1 MSGNKKLQIECTNY
15 CCEKCDYITVRKS
28 SYDKHL
34 TTSKHNMEMS
44 GTTIGCT
51 NYCCEKC
58 DYITVRKSS
67 YDKHLTTSKHKM
79 EMSGN
84 KVAKKLA
91 TAFECEKCSKVYQ
104 TSSGLWKHTQKCDV
118 AKPDIEPT
126 EKELMMTLIKQN
138 AEQSKQNAEQSKQ
151 YAEQSKQNAELHA
164 KIIELCKNGIT
175 NNTITNSNNNN
186 KTFNLQFF
194 LNETC
199 KDAMNLKDFIDSI
212 VLQLSDIDNIGE
224 VGFIKGMANLITS
237 KLNLLGETKR
247 PIHCTDLK
255 REVMYVKDENKWKK
269 DANNEKMNELIQ
281 KMEKKLG
288 PLMIAY
294 SNNHKKEYRTDSEI
308 IKHQQIIYE
317 VYGGKKDDITN
328 KNEIIQHISKKTTIE
343 KG

>member
-1 MSGNKKLQIECTNY
+1 MSGNAKKRINY
-15 CCEKCDYITVRKS
+15 CCEKCDFNTCNKTDYNRHVKTI
-28 SYDKHL
+28 KHL
-34 TTSKHNMEMS
+34 GNVLETENANKSATHTGDHTQCNKIKGVVNFCTTPNSKN
-44 GTTIGCT
+44 
-51 NYCCEKC
+51 
-58 DYITVRKSS
+58 
-67 YDKHLTTSKHKM
+67 
-79 EMSGN
+79 
-84 KVAKKLA
+84 AKKLKY
-91 TAFECEKCSKVYQ
+91 ECDSCGQQYV
-104 TSSGLWKHTQKCDV
+104 TNAGLWKHKKQCTPTTVTQSNPTDKDV
-118 AKPDIEPT
+118 IVA
-126 EKELMMTLIKQN
+126 TLL
-138 AEQSKQNAEQSKQ
+138 
-151 YAEQSKQNAELHA
+151 KQNAELHD
-164 KIIELCKNGIT
+164 KIIELCKNSVTT
-175 NNTITNSNNNN
+175 NNTITNTNSHN

-199 KDAMNLKDFIDSI
+199 KDAMNLKDFIDSV

-269 DANNEKMNELIQ
+269 DATKEKMHQLIK

-328 KNEIIQHISKKTTIE
+328 HNEIIQHICKKTTIE
-343 KG
+343 KTTHIC

>member
-1 MSGNKKLQIECTNY
+1 METLGNKKLQIGCTNY
-15 CCEKCDYITVRKS
+15 CCEKCDYVTVRKSIYDKHLLTSKHKMEMSGTKKLQNGYIEYCCEKCNYITVRKS

-34 TTSKHNMEMS
+34 LTSKHQ
-44 GTTIGCT
+44 
-51 NYCCEKC
+51 
-58 DYITVRKSS
+58 
-67 YDKHLTTSKHKM
+67 M

-91 TAFECEKCSKVYQ
+91 TAFECATCSKVYQ
-104 TSSGLWKHTQKCDV
+104 TSSGLWKHTQICDV

-138 AEQSKQNAEQSKQ
+138 
-151 YAEQSKQNAELHA
+151 AEQSKQNAELHA

-224 VGFIKGMANLITS
+224 VGFIKGMANLIIS

-269 DANNEKMNELIQ
+269 DEGKEKMNELIK

-288 PLMIAY
+288 PLMIAF

-328 KNEIIQHISKKTTIE
+328 QNEIIQHISKKTTIE
-343 KG
+343 KTSHI

>member
-1 MSGNKKLQIECTNY
+1 MSGTKKLQIGCTHY
-15 CCEKCDYITVRKS
+15 CCEKCDYTTVRKS

-34 TTSKHNMEMS
+34 TTSKHAMEMS
-44 GTTIGCT
+44 GTTFGCT

-67 YDKHLTTSKHKM
+67 YDKHLLTLKHAM

-91 TAFECEKCSKVYQ
+91 TAFECDKCSKVYQ
-104 TSSGLWKHTQKCDV
+104 TSSGLWKHTQKCDFV
-118 AKPDIEPT
+118 KPTEEPT
-126 EKELMMTLIKQN
+126 NKELMMTLIKQN
-138 AEQSKQNAEQSKQ
+138 AEQSKQNAE
-151 YAEQSKQNAELHA
+151 LHA
-164 KIIELCKNGIT
+164 QILELCKNNVT

-199 KDAMNLKDFIDSI
+199 KDAMNLKDFIDSV

-269 DANNEKMNELIQ
+269 DEGKEKMRLLIE
-281 KMEKKLG
+281 KMEKKLA
-288 PLMIAY
+288 PLMIAFL
-294 SNNHKKEYRTDSEI
+294 NNHKKEYRTDSEI

-317 VYGGKKDDITN
+317 VYGGKKDDTTN

-343 KG
+343 KTTHIC

>member
-1 MSGNKKLQIECTNY
+1 METLGNKKLQNSCTDY
-15 CCEKCDYITVRKS
+15 CCEKCDYKTVRKSSYDKHILTPKHQSEMSGTKKLQNGCIEYCCEKCNYKTVRKS

-34 TTSKHNMEMS
+34 LTSKHQ
-44 GTTIGCT
+44 
-51 NYCCEKC
+51 
-58 DYITVRKSS
+58 
-67 YDKHLTTSKHKM
+67 L

-84 KVAKKLA
+84 KVANKVA
-91 TAFECEKCSKVYQ
+91 TTFECKKCSKVYQ
-104 TSSGLWKHTQKCDV
+104 TSSGLWKHIQICDV

-151 YAEQSKQNAELHA
+151 NAELHA
-164 KIIELCKNGIT
+164 KILELCKNGIT
-175 NNTITNSNNNN
+175 NNTITNTNSHN

-224 VGFIKGMANLITS
+224 VGFVKGMANLIIS
-237 KLNLLGETKR
+237 KINLLGETKR
-247 PIHCTDLK
+247 PIHCTDSK
-255 REVMYVKDENKWKK
+255 REVMYVKDENKWEK
-269 DANNEKMNELIQ
+269 DAKKEKMRLLIQ
-281 KMEKKLG
+281 KMEKQLP
-288 PLMIAY
+288 PLMIAF
-294 SNNHKKEYRTDSEI
+294 SNNHKQKYRTDSEI
-308 IKHQQIIYE
+308 IKHQQIIRE
-317 VYGGKKDDITN
+317 VYGGVNDDIT

>member
-1 MSGNKKLQIECTNY
+1 METLGTKKLQ
-15 CCEKCDYITVRKS
+15 
-28 SYDKHL
+28 
-34 TTSKHNMEMS
+34 
-44 GTTIGCT
+44 IGCT

-67 YDKHLTTSKHKM
+67 YDKHLLTSKHKM

-104 TSSGLWKHTQKCDV
+104 TSSGLWKHTQICDV

-138 AEQSKQNAEQSKQ
+138 AEQSKQN
-151 YAEQSKQNAELHA
+151 AEQSKQNAELHA

-224 VGFIKGMANLITS
+224 VGFVKGMANLIIS
-237 KLNLLGETKR
+237 KINLLGETKR
-247 PIHCTDLK
+247 PIHCTDSK
-255 REVMYVKDENKWKK
+255 REVMYVKDENKWEK
-269 DANNEKMNELIQ
+269 DAKKEKMRLLIQ
-281 KMEKKLG
+281 KMEKQLP

-308 IKHQQIIYE
+308 IKHQQIIYK
-317 VYGGKKDDITN
+317 VYGGVNDDIT

>member
-1 MSGNKKLQIECTNY
+1 
-15 CCEKCDYITVRKS
+15 
-28 SYDKHL
+28 
-34 TTSKHNMEMS
+34 
-44 GTTIGCT
+44 
-51 NYCCEKC
+51 
-58 DYITVRKSS
+58 
-67 YDKHLTTSKHKM
+67 
-79 EMSGN
+79 MSGN
-84 KVAKKLA
+84 KVANKVA
-91 TAFECEKCSKVYQ
+91 TTFECKKCSKVYQ
-104 TSSGLWKHTQKCDV
+104 TSSGLWKHTQICDV

-138 AEQSKQNAEQSKQ
+138 AEQSKQNAEQF
-151 YAEQSKQNAELHA
+151 KQNAELHA

-224 VGFIKGMANLITS
+224 VGFVKGMANLIIS
-237 KLNLLGETKR
+237 KINLLGETKR
-247 PIHCTDLK
+247 PIHCTDSK
-255 REVMYVKDENKWKK
+255 REVMYVKDENKWEK
-269 DANNEKMNELIQ
+269 DAKKEKMRLLIQ
-281 KMEKKLG
+281 KMEKQLP

-317 VYGGKKDDITN
+317 VYGGVNDDIT

>member
-1 MSGNKKLQIECTNY
+1 
-15 CCEKCDYITVRKS
+15 
-28 SYDKHL
+28 
-34 TTSKHNMEMS
+34 MEMS
-44 GTTIGCT
+44 GTKKSQFGCT

-67 YDKHLTTSKHKM
+67 YDKHLLTSKHKM

-84 KVAKKLA
+84 KVANKVA
-91 TAFECEKCSKVYQ
+91 TAFECATCSKVYQ
-104 TSSGLWKHTQKCDV
+104 TSSGLWKHTQICDV

-138 AEQSKQNAEQSKQ
+138 
-151 YAEQSKQNAELHA
+151 AEQSKQNAELHA

-199 KDAMNLKDFIDSI
+199 KDAMNLKDFIDSV

-224 VGFIKGMANLITS
+224 VGFIKGMANLIIS

-269 DANNEKMNELIQ
+269 DEGKEKMNELIK

-288 PLMIAY
+288 PLMIAF

-328 KNEIIQHISKKTTIE
+328 QNEIIQHISKKTTIE
-343 KG
+343 KTSHI

>member
-1 MSGNKKLQIECTNY
+1 MEMSGNAKKRINY
-15 CCEKCDYITVRKS
+15 CCEKCDFNTSNKTDYNRHIKTI
-28 SYDKHL
+28 KHL
-34 TTSKHNMEMS
+34 GNVLETKNANKNTPLNGDHNQSNKTEHHTES
-44 GTTIGCT
+44 TPI
-51 NYCCEKC
+51 NYILGLK
-58 DYITVRKSS
+58 
-67 YDKHLTTSKHKM
+67 
-79 EMSGN
+79 N
-84 KVAKKLA
+84 AKKLKY
-91 TAFECEKCSKVYQ
+91 ECDSCGQQYM
-104 TSSGLWKHTQKCDV
+104 TNSGLWKHTKQCTSTTLTKSNPTDKDV
-118 AKPDIEPT
+118 IVA
-126 EKELMMTLIKQN
+126 TLLKQN
-138 AEQSKQNAEQSKQ
+138 S
-151 YAEQSKQNAELHA
+151 ELHE
-164 KIIELCKNGIT
+164 KIIELCKNNVT

-199 KDAMNLKDFIDSI
+199 KDAMNLKDFIDSV

-288 PLMIAY
+288 PLMIAF

-343 KG
+343 KTNHLTTIGLNPSCC

>member
-1 MSGNKKLQIECTNY
+1 METLGNKKLQNSCTEY
-15 CCEKCDYITVRKS
+15 CCEKCNYKTVRKS

-34 TTSKHNMEMS
+34 LTSKHQLEMS
-44 GTTIGCT
+44 GTKKLQNNCT
-51 NYCCEKC
+51 EYCCEKC
-58 DYITVRKSS
+58 NYKTVRKSS
-67 YDKHLTTSKHKM
+67 YDKHLLTSKHQL

-84 KVAKKLA
+84 KVASKVA
-91 TAFECEKCSKVYQ
+91 SAFECEKCSKVFQ
-104 TSSGLWKHTQKCDV
+104 TSSGLWKHTQKCDFV
-118 AKPDIEPT
+118 KQDVVEPT
-126 EKELMMTLIKQN
+126 DKELMMTLIKQN
-138 AEQSKQNAEQSKQ
+138 AEQN
-151 YAEQSKQNAELHA
+151 KQNAELHE
-164 KIIELCKNGIT
+164 KIIELCKNSVT
-175 NNTITNSNNNN
+175 TNNNTITNSHN

-199 KDAMNLKDFIDSI
+199 KDAMNLKDFIDSV

-237 KLNLLGETKR
+237 KLILLGETKR

-343 KG
+343 KTNHLSPNN

>member
-1 MSGNKKLQIECTNY
+1 METLGTKKLQIECT
-15 CCEKCDYITVRKS
+15 
-28 SYDKHL
+28 H
-34 TTSKHNMEMS
+34 
-44 GTTIGCT
+44 
-51 NYCCEKC
+51 YCCEKC

-104 TSSGLWKHTQKCDV
+104 TSSGLWKHTQICDV

-138 AEQSKQNAEQSKQ
+138 AEQSKQNAE
-151 YAEQSKQNAELHA
+151 LHA
-164 KIIELCKNGIT
+164 KILELCKNGIT

-224 VGFIKGMANLITS
+224 VGFVKGMANLIIS
-237 KLNLLGETKR
+237 KINLLGETKR
-247 PIHCTDLK
+247 PIHCTDSK
-255 REVMYVKDENKWKK
+255 REVMYVKDENKWEK
-269 DANNEKMNELIQ
+269 DAKKEKMRLLIQ
-281 KMEKKLG
+281 KMEKQLP

-308 IKHQQIIYE
+308 IKHQQIIYK
-317 VYGGKKDDITN
+317 VYGGVNDDIT

-343 KG
+343 KGIERPNSI